1 MLLLHPLPLCLILLL
16 LDATSAENL
25 ASRAVEHVH
34 RLATHHSKGFARDLR
49 IAFGAV
55 MLGKRQ
61 QAPFG
66 FNNRVVYC
74 KANGTLN
81 AGSHSGSSGS
91 GSNDSGSGS
100 ESGSG
105 SGSNGTHTGNQGGSS
120 GSATGSSPE
129 PSGTPVSTPWKLAES
144 HSGNN
149 FFDGWSFF
157 TNPDPTNG
165 IVDYVD
171 QNTGWSH
178 NLLEVNSDGHVI
190 MRVDT
195 TQNIGNANR
204 ESVRITTNSH
214 YDQGMFILDAVH
226 MPTGCGSWPAWWTN
240 GPNWPAG
247 GEIDIIEGVNDY
259 TNNQATIH
267 TNPGCTITSDKSNV
281 LGITGNV
288 IGGTNCAAAETNNQG
303 CGIRSSSSVSYGAA
317 FNNNGGGVYAMTL
330 NSTGVAIYFFPRGSI
345 PSDIQAGT
353 PLPAL
358 WGQPMAIWGSSGC
371 DPSKYFSQQ
380 SMIFDTTFCGDWA
393 SGVWSASGIPGQES
407 SCATRTGFST
417 CEDYVRQNGNAFQ
430 QAYWE
435 IKSVKVY
442 QHS

>member
-1 MLLLHPLPLCLILLL
+1 MLLLRPQLPLCLTLLL
-16 LDATSAENL
+16 IDATSAENL

-34 RLATHHSKGFARDLR
+34 RVATHHTKGLARDLR
-49 IAFGAV
+49 VAFGAV
-55 MLGKRQ
+55 VLGKRQ
-61 QAPFG
+61 SQQQAPLG
-66 FNNRVVYC
+66 LSNRVVYC
-74 KANGTLN
+74 KANGTVS
-81 AGSHSGSSGS
+81 AGS
-91 GSNDSGSGS
+91 NV
-100 ESGSG
+100 GSG
-105 SGSNGTHTGNQGGSS
+105 SGSNSDGTQSGNDGGS
-120 GSATGSSPE
+120 GTATGSAAQ
-129 PSGTPVSTPWKLAES
+129 PSGTSTGAVSTPWKLAES
-144 HSGNN
+144 HSGND

-157 TNPDPTNG
+157 TASDPTNG

-171 QNTGWSH
+171 ENTGRNH
-178 NLLEVNSDGHVI
+178 NLLEVNSDGNVI

-195 TQNIGNANR
+195 TQNIGNNNR

-267 TNPGCTITSDKSNV
+267 TNPGCTITSDKSNL

-317 FNNNGGGVYAMTL
+317 FNGNGGGVYAMTL
-330 NSTGVAIYFFPRGSI
+330 NSTGVAIYFFPRGSV
-345 PSDIQAGT
+345 PKDIDAGT

-358 WGQPMAIWGSSGC
+358 WGQPMAMWGASGC
-371 DPSKYFSQQ
+371 DPSKFFSQQ

-393 SGVWSASGIPGQES
+393 GGVWGASGIPGQES

-417 CEDYVRQNGNAFQ
+417 CEDYVRQNGNAFNE
-430 QAYWE
+430 AYWE
-435 IKSVKVY
+435 VKSVKVY
-442 QHS
+442 THS